1 MTIQLDLSDEIAIIT
16 GGGRG
21 IGEEIVHAFAEAGAD
36 VVVAARSEDEIS
48 QVAEAART
56 EHDADAVAVPTDLA
70 DSDEIAAL
78 VDATAEE
85 FGTPSILV
93 NNAGANIAGPP
104 LEMTPDEV
112 DTMLSVNIRGLFL
125 LSQAFG
131 QAVRES
137 SLESGRVINISSVV
151 ADLGVPAMTVY
162 AGTKSAV
169 QGLTRGMAAELASDG
184 VTVNS
189 ISPGLVRIERTEQ
202 VMEEHGDELFDFDRI
217 PLGRVGRPQDIANT
231 CLFFASDLAEYV
243 TGEDL
248 LVDGGVEFTAG
259 LYK

>member
-1 MTIQLDLSDEIAIIT
+1 MSIQLDLSDDTAIVT

-21 IGEEIVHAFAEAGAD
+21 IGEEIVYAFAEAGAD

-48 QVAEAART
+48 RVAERARN
-56 EHDADAVAVPTDLA
+56 EFDVGAVAVPTDLT
-70 DSDEIAAL
+70 DRDEIAAL
-78 VDATAEE
+78 VDATVEE
-85 FGTPSILV
+85 FATPSVLV

-104 LEMTPDEV
+104 LELTADEV
-112 DTMLSVNIRGLFL
+112 DTMFDVNVRGLFL
-125 LSQAFG
+125 LSQEFG
-131 QAVRES
+131 RAVRES
-137 SLESGRVINISSVV
+137 SLESGRIINISSVV

-169 QGLTRGMAAELASDG
+169 RGLTKGMAAELAPDG

-202 VMEEHGDELFDFDRI
+202 VIEEHGDELFDFDRI
-217 PLGRVGRPQDIANT
+217 PLGRVGRPRDVANT
-231 CLFFASDLAEYV
+231 CLFFASDLADYV

>member
-1 MTIQLDLSDEIAIIT
+1 MTIQLDLSDDTVIVT

-21 IGEEIVHAFAEAGAD
+21 IGEEIVYAFAEAGAD
-36 VVVAARSEDEIS
+36 VVVAARSEDEVS
-48 QVAEAART
+48 RVAERART
-56 EHDADAVAVPTDLA
+56 EFDVGAVAVPTDLA
-70 DSDEIAAL
+70 DRDEIAAL
-78 VDATAEE
+78 VDATVDE
-85 FGTPSILV
+85 FGTPSVLV

-104 LEMTPDEV
+104 LDMTADEV
-112 DTMLSVNIRGLFL
+112 DTMFDVNVRGLFL
-125 LSQAFG
+125 LSQEFG
-131 QAVRES
+131 RAVRES
-137 SLESGRVINISSVV
+137 SLESGRILNISSVV

-169 QGLTRGMAAELASDG
+169 RGLTKGMAAELAPDG

-189 ISPGLVRIERTEQ
+189 ISPGLVRIDRTEQ

-217 PLGRVGRPQDIANT
+217 PLGRVGEPRDVANA
-231 CLFFASDLAEYV
+231 CLFFASDLADYV